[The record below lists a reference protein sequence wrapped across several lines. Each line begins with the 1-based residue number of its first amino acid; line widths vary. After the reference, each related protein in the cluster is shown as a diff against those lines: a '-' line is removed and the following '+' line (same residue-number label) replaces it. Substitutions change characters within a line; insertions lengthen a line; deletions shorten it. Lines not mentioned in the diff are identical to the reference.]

1 MATTDTNEKQNSAV
15 GNAMSP
21 LFKGR
26 KTIYIDPVDLSVNS
40 NLLAALEQTML
51 EHLKNRDE
59 MKYLMEYE
67 RGDQPIFYRVK
78 DVRPEINIK
87 ACANYAKLITD
98 FKTGYEF
105 GSPVMFVQ
113 RAADDFRKADE
124 KQDDKRVAMLN
135 EMCWEQN
142 KHGKDIE
149 LAHNFKVTGLGY
161 MLAYPKKDKDED
173 EIAPFDLIVLNPLN
187 TYCVYTNDAYRKK
200 CMTVT
205 YSFDINT
212 SVARCTVYTADWIY
226 TVYGDEVIDKTPNIL
241 RKIPI
246 IEYKNDNNK
255 MSCFEAVIPL
265 MDALNISNSDRCN
278 DLAQYVQ
285 AILWLN
291 NCRID
296 ENQQKEL
303 RDGGLIQTT
312 STADGKDAKVT
323 YVTAS
328 LNQSETQALINYMY
342 SQLLEIAGVPGRD
355 SSSGGNTGA
364 AILLSN
370 GWQLAETMA
379 KTVEPVFSTS
389 EMELLDVI
397 ISILRNTPGVPE
409 DIKGLKKSDV
419 LVKFSRNKTYDLVS
433 RTTALAN
440 MINIGINPGKAIE
453 VVDIFDDAQQTTVDS
468 LEMINKILMSKVNK
482 TNDSST
488 KPTNGD
494 GITVD
499 GVKSANDYNAE
510 QNRENESAV

>member
-1 MATTDTNEKQNSAV
+1 MA
-15 GNAMSP
+15 
-21 LFKGR
+21 
-26 KTIYIDPVDLSVNS
+26 
-40 NLLAALEQTML
+40 
-51 EHLKNRDE
+51 
-59 MKYLMEYE
+59 
-67 RGDQPIFYRVK
+67 
-78 DVRPEINIK
+78 
-87 ACANYAKLITD
+87 
-98 FKTGYEF
+98 
-105 GSPVMFVQ
+105 
-113 RAADDFRKADE
+113 
-124 KQDDKRVAMLN
+124 
-135 EMCWEQN
+135 
-142 KHGKDIE
+142 
-149 LAHNFKVTGLGY
+149 
-161 MLAYPKKDKDED
+161 
-173 EIAPFDLIVLNPLN
+173 
-187 TYCVYTNDAYRKK
+187 
-200 CMTVT
+200 VT

-212 SVARCTVYTADWIY
+212 SIARCTVYTTDWIY
-226 TVYGDEVIDKTPNIL
+226 TVYGDDVIDKIPNIL

-379 KTVEPVFSTS
+379 KTAEPVFSTS

-397 ISILRNTPGVPE
+397 IAILKNTPGVPE

-499 GVKSANDYNAE
+499 GVKGANDYNAE